1 MKLRRRI
8 PAFGRTA
15 LDIKIIH
22 CVRFEALAGWKT
34 EFWGRFYRRAGVA
47 ELGAGQAAILVAVL
61 HVRHSRQTYRVA
73 TQNFRD
79 ANEIVGCGCQH
90 EEPLHQVTTA
100 MSCLVQAADG
110 LHPAERLFDPF
121 ALDRADAI
129 AGIAGG
135 ARIET

>member
-61 HVRHSRQTYRVA
+61 LVRQPEFSECE
-73 TQNFRD
+73 RD
-79 ANEIVGCGCQH
+79 C
-90 EEPLHQVTTA
+90 
-100 MSCLVQAADG
+100 
-110 LHPAERLFDPF
+110 RLRLS
-121 ALDRADAI
+121 A
-129 AGIAGG
+129 
-135 ARIET
+135 